1 MRRPFASLALVVG
14 GLLVAVPVLASQV
27 APKFVSGA
35 ESCAPLTPGTVEL
48 VVELPQGVGT
58 ATKDNFSVDVNLNG
72 SVGNGSV
79 TFSKATLPIKSA
91 FVAGQTGGN
100 LYAYQQPVK
109 ADSGLVAPN
118 GEPIKRVSFCYVAAA
133 ASSGSPNG
141 AAGGAASAPATG
153 GVHPATSAPQTD
165 TQGTGRPAR
174 VGWIVLLVTGLALF
188 SSGLLLALLP
198 APTDPRRRR

>member
-1 MRRPFASLALVVG
+1 MRRSLASLALVIG

-48 VVELPQGVGT
+48 VVEVPQGVGT
-58 ATKDNFSVDVNLNG
+58 ATKDNFSVDVNLSG

-79 TFSKATLPIKSA
+79 NFSNATLPIKSA
-91 FVAGQTGGN
+91 FVAGQAGGN
-100 LYAYQQPVK
+100 LYAYTQPVK
-109 ADSGLVAPN
+109 ADTGLVAPN
-118 GEPIKRVSFCYVAAA
+118 GEPIRRVSFCYVTASGSSGASA
-133 ASSGSPNG
+133 KPAGGGASSK
-141 AAGGAASAPATG
+141 ATG
-153 GVHPATSAPQTD
+153 GVHGATSAPQTD
-165 TQGTGRPAR
+165 TESTTRPAP

-198 APTDPRRRR
+198 ARTTPRGRR